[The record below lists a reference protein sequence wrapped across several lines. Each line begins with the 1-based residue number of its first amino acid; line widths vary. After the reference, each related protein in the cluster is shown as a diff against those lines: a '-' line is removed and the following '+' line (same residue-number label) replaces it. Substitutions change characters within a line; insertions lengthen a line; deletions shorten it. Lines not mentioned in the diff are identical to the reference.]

1 MSYIGNKPANK
12 AVVASDLDPAV
23 ITGQTAL
30 AVAPADT
37 DEFLISDAGVLK
49 RLDASLIGGGA
60 HTLIST
66 TTVDNDATAAI
77 TGMDSTYSRYLV
89 TINNLKCQTDGSTVY
104 MRVIIG
110 GSVQTGSHYPYGNN
124 TRNSG
129 AGAAGNESGDATSFK
144 ISKSAIGNATGE
156 NFSGEITLYN
166 PSETSQFKNISWRSV
181 YTVND
186 GTIDSN
192 IGGGM
197 YKSGQAAITGISI
210 FMSGGNITSAVIKLY
225 GIT

>member
-1 MSYIGNKPANK
+1 MAYIGNKPANK

-30 AVAPADT
+30 ATSPADT

-49 RLDASLIGGGA
+49 RLDASLIGGGM

-66 TTVDNDATAAI
+66 ATISSAATASV

-89 TINNLKCQTDGSTVY
+89 TINNLVPAGDGKTLY
-104 MRVIIG
+104 MQVIIG
-110 GSVQTGSHYPYGNN
+110 GPVQSGTNYPYGNN

-129 AGAAGNESGDATSFK
+129 SGSAGNESSDATSFK
-144 ISKSAIGNATGE
+144 ISKSDIGNSTGY
-156 NFSGEITLYN
+156 NFSGEVILYN
-166 PSETSQFKNISWRSV
+166 PSETSRLKNIGWRSV
-181 YTVND
+181 YTVNN
-186 GTIDSN
+186 GTVDSN

-197 YKSGQAAITGISI
+197 YGSGQAAITGISI
-210 FMSGGNITSAVIKLY
+210 KMSSGNISSAVIKLY